1 MLTIVK
7 TPRIG
12 AALRTIAI
20 GGGLGFA
27 LGLGSFL
34 AGTSPAAAASGDWR
48 AGCQFKNIPGGAAD
62 GIRYDACMHQRDCQ
76 LLANAAGR
84 TIFESGCFWVSP
96 EQSEPST
103 QRPAPPPPPAR

>member
-7 TPRIG
+7 TPRTV

-34 AGTSPAAAASGDWR
+34 AGTAPAAAA
-48 AGCQFKNIPGGAAD
+48 PG
-62 GIRYDACMHQRDCQ
+62 
-76 LLANAAGR
+76 
-84 TIFESGCFWVSP
+84 
-96 EQSEPST
+96 
-103 QRPAPPPPPAR
+103 